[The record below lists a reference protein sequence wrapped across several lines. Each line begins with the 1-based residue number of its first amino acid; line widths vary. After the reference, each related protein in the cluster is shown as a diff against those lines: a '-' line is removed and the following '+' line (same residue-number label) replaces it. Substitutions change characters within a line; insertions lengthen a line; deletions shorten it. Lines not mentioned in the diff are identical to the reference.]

1 MDRNHTF
8 YRVRGP
14 FKTAAGPLT
23 SLLTAFLLYASAAQ
37 AQIKFPDGSTQTT
50 AFGGT
55 NNVASGADATVGG
68 GIDNVASGDLSTI
81 SGGSTNA
88 ADGEASTIGGG
99 LGNQALQLDTT
110 VGGGSLNIA
119 GAANAVVGGG
129 TFNTAS
135 GVSSVVAGGEDNIAS
150 AQNAVVGGGL
160 FNETNNLNGTI
171 AGGTL
176 NFSSGDSSTIAGG
189 FFNDANA
196 LDATVGGGSENI
208 ASGAAAT
215 IPGGSQNIAAGDLSF
230 ATGLGATVDAAHD
243 GATLFADS
251 RVFFFFSNRAN
262 EFAARA
268 TGGVRFVTAISGVTG
283 EPLNGV
289 KLNPGGGTWLN
300 LSDKNSKEN
309 VQPVDTK
316 AALEKVLALPINTWN
331 YKTQDPAVRH
341 MGPMA
346 QDFYAAF
353 GLGTDERHIG
363 TVDADG
369 AALAAIQGLHHRM
382 TNENDALREALVQKD
397 AAIADLRNENSALA
411 ARLDALERLIRE
423 GSTIRQSAL
432 KIKVSSPSKRP

>member
-1 MDRNHTF
+1 MERNHTF
-8 YRVRGP
+8 YRTTGS
-14 FKTAAGPLT
+14 FKTAAGPLI
-23 SLLTAFLLYASAAQ
+23 SVLTAFLLYASAAQ
-37 AQIKFPDGSTQTT
+37 AQIKFPDGSMQTT

-55 NNVASGADATVGG
+55 NNVASGTDATVGG
-68 GIDNVASGDLSTI
+68 GVDNVASGDQSTI

-88 ADGEASTIGGG
+88 APGEASTIGGG
-99 LGNQALQLDTT
+99 FGNQALHIDTT

-119 GAANAVVGGG
+119 GAAQAVVSGG
-129 TFNTAS
+129 TLNTAS

-160 FNETNNLNGTI
+160 LNETNNLNGTI
-171 AGGTL
+171 AGGAMNL
-176 NFSSGDSSTIAGG
+176 SSGDSSTIAGG
-189 FFNDANA
+189 YFNDAND
-196 LDATVGGGSENI
+196 LDATVGGGSENV
-208 ASGAAAT
+208 ASGLAST

-230 ATGLGATVDAAHD
+230 ATGFGATVEAAHN
-243 GATLFADS
+243 GTTLFADS
-251 RVFFFFSNRAN
+251 RVFFFFSDRAN

-289 KLNPGGGTWLN
+289 RLSPGGGTWLN

-309 VQPVDTK
+309 VRPVDTE
-316 AALEKVLALPINTWN
+316 AALEEVLALPINTWN
-331 YKTQDPAVRH
+331 YKTQDPTVRH

-369 AALAAIQGLHHRM
+369 AALAAIQGLHQRM
-382 TNENDALREALVQKD
+382 VRQNETLFEELARKNSDIAALRHENAL
-397 AAIADLRNENSALA
+397 LS
-411 ARLDALERLIRE
+411 ARLDSLEALILEATHTS
-423 GSTIRQSAL
+423 GT
-432 KIKVSSPSKRP
+432 SSEN

>member
-1 MDRNHTF
+1 MYRNHTF
-8 YRVRGP
+8 YNARGP
-14 FKTAAGPLT
+14 INTAAGLLIPV
-23 SLLTAFLLYASAAQ
+23 LTAFMLYASAAQ
-37 AQIKFPDGSTQTT
+37 AQIKFPDGSIQTT

-68 GIDNVASGDLSTI
+68 GINNVAAGDVSTI

-88 ADGEASTIGGG
+88 AGGEASTIGGG
-99 LGNQALQLDTT
+99 FGNQAQQLDAT
-110 VGGGSLNIA
+110 VGGGSSNIA
-119 GAANAVVGGG
+119 GAANAVVSGG

-150 AQNAVVGGGL
+150 AQYAVVGGGL
-160 FNETNNLNGTI
+160 LNETSDLNGTI

-189 FFNDANA
+189 FFNDAND

-208 ASGAAAT
+208 ASGLAAT

-251 RVFFFFSNRAN
+251 NLFFFFSDRAN
-262 EFAARA
+262 EFATRA

-300 LSDKNSKEN
+300 LSDKNAKEN
-309 VQPVDTK
+309 VQPVDTE
-316 AALEKVLALPINTWN
+316 AALEEVLALPIHTWN

-346 QDFYAAF
+346 QDFHAAF
-353 GLGTDERHIG
+353 GLGSDERHIG
-363 TVDADG
+363 SVDADG
-369 AALAAIQGLHHRM
+369 AALAAIQGLHRRM
-382 TNENDALREALVQKD
+382 LRENTTLSNDLARKNSDIAALRH
-397 AAIADLRNENSALA
+397 ENAMLS
-411 ARLDALERLIRE
+411 ARLDSLEALILEA
-423 GSTIRQSAL
+423 TH
-432 KIKVSSPSKRP
+432 VSGTSLED